1 MLFREVGHRTGSAV
15 PVEEREAVRGIAAA
29 AAAATAA
36 AAVAVVAVVL
46 PETHQSAVVEAVLV
60 LGAGVDRGAE
70 QDLAVP
76 GYRRADPGL

>member
-29 AAAATAA
+29 AAAAAA